1 MTYSISQVR
10 ASDATGQVISAE
22 WSFATDKGSLSSE
35 HVLHQPAGS
44 VPADQITEAV
54 LLDWLKQQLPESE
67 TEMTES
73 IAAEHERRVASSA
86 VISMPLKPGET
97 LAAAT
102 EQRRQEIAAE
112 QEQARLYRQQM
123 EALRQQIAAALPWDA
138 ATTYKLGDVVTH
150 NGKAYRKSDE
160 SDNTEPDDVPGGW
173 EEV

>member
-1 MTYSISQVR
+1 MTYSISQVQ
-10 ASDATGQVISAE
+10 ASEATGQVISAE

-35 HVLHQPAGS
+35 HVFHQPAGS

-54 LLDWLKQQLPESE
+54 LIDWLKQQLPESE

-86 VISMPLKPGET
+86 VIPMSLKPGET

-102 EQRRQEIAAE
+102 EQHRQVEARWE
-112 QEQARLYRQQM
+112 ESEKQRQAL
-123 EALRQQIAAALPWDA
+123 LQQIAAALPWDA

-150 NGKAYRKSDE
+150 NGQAYRKSD
-160 SDNTEPDDVPGGW
+160 
-173 EEV
+173 